1 MSLPKA
7 VVRQAD
13 MDSAEIDFFIN
24 TAMQALET
32 CPTEQAIAT
41 YLKHQVQKRT
51 DSTGGSAAWHVVV
64 GRNFASNLTHE
75 SDHYLYFYVGQTG
88 FLVWRTP

>member
-1 MSLPKA
+1 MSLAKP

-13 MDSAEIDFFIN
+13 MDPAEVDFFIN
-24 TAMQALET
+24 EATQALEI
-32 CPTEQAIAT
+32 CSTEQAVAT
-41 YLKHQVQKRT
+41 YLKQQIQKRAEGA
-51 DSTGGSAAWHVVV
+51 GGSTAWHVIV

-75 SDHYLYFYVGQTG
+75 TDHYLYFYIGQTG